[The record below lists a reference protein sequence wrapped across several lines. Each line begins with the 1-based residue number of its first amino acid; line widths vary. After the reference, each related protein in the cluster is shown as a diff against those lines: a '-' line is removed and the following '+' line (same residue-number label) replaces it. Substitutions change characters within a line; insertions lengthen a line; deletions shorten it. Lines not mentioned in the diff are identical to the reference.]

1 METKDDFMDVLE
13 YYMDNKSN
21 FSDLLGKDILELLDY
36 QKSTIKHQSNYHGGN
51 TPIILLK
58 QQTKMLEDVLT
69 TLNPKLKN
77 ISSIQLK
84 NYETITN
91 ILKQGYYEVEDKE
104 QLNEIR
110 NMYQTKITNG

>member
-1 METKDDFMDVLE
+1 METKDDLMDVLE

-21 FSDLLGKDILELLDY
+21 FSNMLGKDILELLDY
-36 QKSTIKHQSNYHGGN
+36 QRSTIKPQLDN

-77 ISSIQLK
+77 
-84 NYETITN
+84 YETITN
-91 ILKQGYYEVEDKE
+91 ILKQGYYEVGDKE

>member
-1 METKDDFMDVLE
+1 METKDDLMDVLE
-13 YYMDNKSN
+13 YYVDSKSN
-21 FSDLLGKDILELLDY
+21 FSNMLGKDILELLDY
-36 QKSTIKHQSNYHGGN
+36 QKSTIKPQLDN

-69 TLNPKLKN
+69 TLNPW
-77 ISSIQLK
+77 LK

-110 NMYQTKITNG
+110 NMYQTKKDGNR

>member
-1 METKDDFMDVLE
+1 METKDDLMDVLE

-21 FSDLLGKDILELLDY
+21 FTQMNAKDILELIDLTLDY
-36 QKSTIKHQSNYHGGN
+36 QKSTIEPQLDN

-69 TLNPKLKN
+69 TWNPEVYSHTL
-77 ISSIQLK
+77 Q
-84 NYETITN
+84 TITN
-91 ILKQGYYEVEDKE
+91 ILKQGYYEVGDKQ

-110 NMYQTKITNG
+110 DMYQTKITNG

>member
-1 METKDDFMDVLE
+1 METKDDLMDVLE

-21 FSDLLGKDILELLDY
+21 FTQMNAKDILELIDLTLDY
-36 QKSTIKHQSNYHGGN
+36 QKSTIEPQLDN

-69 TLNPKLKN
+69 TLNPK
-77 ISSIQLK
+77 LK

>member
-1 METKDDFMDVLE
+1 METKDDLMDVLE

-21 FSDLLGKDILELLDY
+21 FSNMLGKDILELYDY
-36 QKSTIKHQSNYHGGN
+36 QKSTIEPQLDN

-69 TLNPKLKN
+69 TLRTDLY
-77 ISSIQLK
+77 SHTIQ
-84 NYETITN
+84 TITN
-91 ILKQGYYEVEDKE
+91 ILKQGYYEVGDKQ

-110 NMYQTKITNG
+110 DMYQTKITNG

>member
-1 METKDDFMDVLE
+1 METKDDLMDVLE

-77 ISSIQLK
+77 
-84 NYETITN
+84 YETITN
-91 ILKQGYYEVEDKE
+91 ILKQGYYEVGDKV

>member
-1 METKDDFMDVLE
+1 METKDDLMDVLE

-21 FSDLLGKDILELLDY
+21 FSNMLGKDILELYDY
-36 QKSTIKHQSNYHGGN
+36 QKSTIEPQLDN

-69 TLNPKLKN
+69 TLNPEVYSHTL
-77 ISSIQLK
+77 Q
-84 NYETITN
+84 TITN
-91 ILKQGYYEVEDKE
+91 ILKQGYYEVGDKQ

-110 NMYQTKITNG
+110 DMYQTKDDFNG

>member
-1 METKDDFMDVLE
+1 METKDDLMDVLE

-21 FSDLLGKDILELLDY
+21 FSNMLGKDILELLDY
-36 QKSTIKHQSNYHGGN
+36 QKSTIKPQLDN

-69 TLNPKLKN
+69 TLNPK
-77 ISSIQLK
+77 LK

-110 NMYQTKITNG
+110 NMYQTKLGKL

>member
-1 METKDDFMDVLE
+1 METKDDLMDVLE

-36 QKSTIKHQSNYHGGN
+36 QKSTIKPQLDN

-77 ISSIQLK
+77 
-84 NYETITN
+84 YETITN
-91 ILKQGYYEVEDKE
+91 ILKQGYYEVGDKQ

-110 NMYQTKITNG
+110 DMYQTKITNG

>member
-1 METKDDFMDVLE
+1 METKDDLMDVLE

-21 FSDLLGKDILELLDY
+21 FSNMLGKDILELLDY
-36 QKSTIKHQSNYHGGN
+36 QKSTIEPQLDN

-69 TLNPKLKN
+69 TWNPEVYSHTL
-77 ISSIQLK
+77 Q
-84 NYETITN
+84 TITN
-91 ILKQGYYEVEDKE
+91 ILKQGYYEVGDKQ

-110 NMYQTKITNG
+110 DMMYQTKITNG

>member
-1 METKDDFMDVLE
+1 METKDDLMDVLE

-21 FSDLLGKDILELLDY
+21 FSNMLGKDILELLDY
-36 QKSTIKHQSNYHGGN
+36 QKSTIEPQLDN

-69 TLNPKLKN
+69 TLNPEVYSHTL
-77 ISSIQLK
+77 Q
-84 NYETITN
+84 TITN
-91 ILKQGYYEVEDKE
+91 ILKQGYYEVGDKQ

-110 NMYQTKITNG
+110 DMMYQTKITNG

>member
-1 METKDDFMDVLE
+1 METKDDLMDVLE

-21 FSDLLGKDILELLDY
+21 FSNMLGKDILELLDY
-36 QKSTIKHQSNYHGGN
+36 QKSTIKPQLDN

-69 TLNPKLKN
+69 TLNPK
-77 ISSIQLK
+77 LK

>member
-1 METKDDFMDVLE
+1 METKDDLMDVLE

-21 FSDLLGKDILELLDY
+21 FSNMIGKDILELLDY
-36 QKSTIKHQSNYHGGN
+36 QKSTIKPQLDN

-77 ISSIQLK
+77 
-84 NYETITN
+84 YETITN
-91 ILKQGYYEVEDKE
+91 ILRQGYYEVEDKE

-110 NMYQTKITNG
+110 NMYQTKLGKL

>member
-1 METKDDFMDVLE
+1 METKDDLMDVLE

-21 FSDLLGKDILELLDY
+21 FSNMLGKDILELLDY
-36 QKSTIKHQSNYHGGN
+36 QRSTIKPQLDN

-77 ISSIQLK
+77 
-84 NYETITN
+84 YETITN
-91 ILKQGYYEVEDKE
+91 ILKQGYYEVDDKE

>member
-1 METKDDFMDVLE
+1 METKDDLMDVLE

-21 FSDLLGKDILELLDY
+21 FTQMNGKDILELIDLTLDY
-36 QKSTIKHQSNYHGGN
+36 QKSTIEPQLDN

-69 TLNPKLKN
+69 TLNPEVYSYTL
-77 ISSIQLK
+77 Q
-84 NYETITN
+84 TITN
-91 ILKQGYYEVEDKE
+91 ILKQGYYEVGDKQ

-110 NMYQTKITNG
+110 DMYQTKITNG

>member
-1 METKDDFMDVLE
+1 METKDDLMDVLE

-36 QKSTIKHQSNYHGGN
+36 QKSTIEPQLDN

-69 TLNPKLKN
+69 TLNPEVYSHTL
-77 ISSIQLK
+77 Q
-84 NYETITN
+84 TITN
-91 ILKQGYYEVEDKE
+91 ILKQGYYEVGDKQ

-110 NMYQTKITNG
+110 DMYQTKITNG

>member
-1 METKDDFMDVLE
+1 METKDDLMDVLE

-21 FSDLLGKDILELLDY
+21 FSNMLGKDILELLDY
-36 QKSTIKHQSNYHGGN
+36 QKSTIEPQLNN

-69 TLNPKLKN
+69 TLNPEVYSHTL
-77 ISSIQLK
+77 Q
-84 NYETITN
+84 TITN
-91 ILKQGYYEVEDKE
+91 ILKQGYYEVGDKQ

-110 NMYQTKITNG
+110 DMYQTKITNG

>member
-1 METKDDFMDVLE
+1 METKDDLMDVLE

-58 QQTKMLEDVLT
+58 QQTKMLEDVLS
-69 TLNPKLKN
+69 TLNPK
-77 ISSIQLK
+77 LK

-91 ILKQGYYEVEDKE
+91 ILKQGYYEVGDKV
-104 QLNEIR
+104 QLNNIR
-110 NMYQTKITNG
+110 NMYTLKYYSDD

>member
-1 METKDDFMDVLE
+1 METKDDLMDVLE

-21 FSDLLGKDILELLDY
+21 FSNMLGKDILELLDY
-36 QKSTIKHQSNYHGGN
+36 QRSTIKPQLDN

-58 QQTKMLEDVLT
+58 QQTKMLEDVLI
-69 TLNPKLKN
+69 TLNPK
-77 ISSIQLK
+77 LK

-91 ILKQGYYEVEDKE
+91 ILKQGYYEVGDKE

>member
-1 METKDDFMDVLE
+1 METKDDLMDVLE

-58 QQTKMLEDVLT
+58 QQTKMLEDVLS
-69 TLNPKLKN
+69 TLNPK
-77 ISSIQLK
+77 LK

>member
-1 METKDDFMDVLE
+1 METKDDLMDVLE

-21 FSDLLGKDILELLDY
+21 FIDLLGKDILEYLDY
-36 QKSTIKHQSNYHGGN
+36 QKSTIKPQLDN

-91 ILKQGYYEVEDKE
+91 ILRQGYYEVEDKE

-110 NMYQTKITNG
+110 DMYQTKITNG

>member
-69 TLNPKLKN
+69 TLSPK
-77 ISSIQLK
+77 LK

>member
-1 METKDDFMDVLE
+1 METKDDLMDVLE

-21 FSDLLGKDILELLDY
+21 FSNMLGKDILELYDY
-36 QKSTIKHQSNYHGGN
+36 QKSTIEPQLDN

-91 ILKQGYYEVEDKE
+91 ILKQGYYEVGDKQ

-110 NMYQTKITNG
+110 DMYQTKITNG

>member
-1 METKDDFMDVLE
+1 METKDDLMDVLE

-21 FSDLLGKDILELLDY
+21 FTQMNAKDILELIDLTLDY
-36 QKSTIKHQSNYHGGN
+36 QKSTIEPQLDN

-69 TLNPKLKN
+69 TLNPEVYSHTL
-77 ISSIQLK
+77 Q
-84 NYETITN
+84 TITN
-91 ILKQGYYEVEDKE
+91 ILKQGYYEVGDKQ

-110 NMYQTKITNG
+110 DMYQTKITNG

>member
-21 FSDLLGKDILELLDY
+21 FSDLLGKDMLELLDY

-58 QQTKMLEDVLT
+58 QQTKMLEDVLS
-69 TLNPKLKN
+69 TLNPK
-77 ISSIQLK
+77 LK

>member
-1 METKDDFMDVLE
+1 METKDDLMDVLE

-21 FSDLLGKDILELLDY
+21 FSNMLGKDILELLDY
-36 QKSTIKHQSNYHGGN
+36 QKSTIKPQLDN

-69 TLNPKLKN
+69 TLNPEVYSHTL
-77 ISSIQLK
+77 Q
-84 NYETITN
+84 TITN
-91 ILKQGYYEVEDKE
+91 ILKQGYYEVGDKQ

-110 NMYQTKITNG
+110 DMYQTKITNG

>member
-36 QKSTIKHQSNYHGGN
+36 QKSTIEPQSDM
-51 TPIILLK
+51 TRIILLP
-58 QQTKMLEDVLT
+58 QQTKMLEDVLS
-69 TLNPKLKN
+69 TLNPK
-77 ISSIQLK
+77 LK

>member
-1 METKDDFMDVLE
+1 METKDDLMDVLE

-21 FSDLLGKDILELLDY
+21 FSNMLGKDILELLDY

-58 QQTKMLEDVLT
+58 QQTKMLEDVLS
-69 TLNPKLKN
+69 TLNPK
-77 ISSIQLK
+77 LK

>member
-1 METKDDFMDVLE
+1 METKDDLMDVLE

-21 FSDLLGKDILELLDY
+21 FSNMLGKDILELLDY
-36 QKSTIKHQSNYHGGN
+36 QKSTIEPQLDN

-69 TLNPKLKN
+69 TLNPK
-77 ISSIQLK
+77 LK

>member
-36 QKSTIKHQSNYHGGN
+36 QKSTIKPQLDN

-69 TLNPKLKN
+69 TLNPEVYSHTL
-77 ISSIQLK
+77 Q
-84 NYETITN
+84 TITN
-91 ILKQGYYEVEDKE
+91 ILKQGYYEVGDKQ

-110 NMYQTKITNG
+110 DMYQTKITNG

>member
-1 METKDDFMDVLE
+1 METKDDLMDVLE

-21 FSDLLGKDILELLDY
+21 FSNMLKDIYIGEKMLEYLDY
-36 QKSTIKHQSNYHGGN
+36 QKSTIKPQLDN

-77 ISSIQLK
+77 
-84 NYETITN
+84 YETITN
-91 ILKQGYYEVEDKE
+91 ILKQGYYEVGDKQ

-110 NMYQTKITNG
+110 DMYQTKITNG

>member
-1 METKDDFMDVLE
+1 METKDDLMDVLE

-21 FSDLLGKDILELLDY
+21 FSNMLGKDILELLDY
-36 QKSTIKHQSNYHGGN
+36 QKSTIKPQLDN

-77 ISSIQLK
+77 
-84 NYETITN
+84 YETITN
-91 ILKQGYYEVEDKE
+91 ILRQGYYEVEDKE

-110 NMYQTKITNG
+110 NMYQTKLGKL

>member
-1 METKDDFMDVLE
+1 METKDDLMDVLE

-77 ISSIQLK
+77 
-84 NYETITN
+84 YETITN

>member
-1 METKDDFMDVLE
+1 METKDDLMDVLE

-21 FSDLLGKDILELLDY
+21 FSNMLGKDILELLDY
-36 QKSTIKHQSNYHGGN
+36 QKSTIEPQLDN

-69 TLNPKLKN
+69 TLNPEVYSHTL
-77 ISSIQLK
+77 Q
-84 NYETITN
+84 TITN
-91 ILKQGYYEVEDKE
+91 ILKQGYYEVGDKQ

-110 NMYQTKITNG
+110 DMYQTK